1 MPQLQIQV
9 EKEFY
14 ETLREAKNSVVLQT
28 NNSTKKKSWVDLL
41 SYACQKIKD
50 EETVLV
56 QELLKDVGETK

>member
-1 MPQLQIQV
+1 MPKLQIQV